1 MILMIQ
7 YEYSWKTIHYIFAIS
22 LTSYVSIVQCSLNVF
37 LGFFF
42 PLSFHE
48 TSARNKKFTVYL
60 NLSEYILGYIVARK
74 PDMLNYYG
82 DINFYFSAS

>member
-1 MILMIQ
+1 M
-7 YEYSWKTIHYIFAIS
+7 ENYSLYFCNFFD
-22 LTSYVSIVQCSLNVF
+22 IVCEHSSVF
-37 LGFFF
+37 LKCILRVFF